1 MIAAGTALAKRLL
14 YRCDARWGKRGKR
27 LTHIR
32 KSAGRQPH
40 SSRAHDRRPHHQQI
54 RMRILH
60 TSADLMYKRQDDQR
74 SNSVGD
80 ERRNDEDQRG
90 EDDENAVEAHALD
103 FFGDGARDGVQ

>member
-1 MIAAGTALAKRLL
+1 
-14 YRCDARWGKRGKR
+14 
-27 LTHIR
+27 
-32 KSAGRQPH
+32 
-40 SSRAHDRRPHHQQI
+40 
-54 RMRILH
+54 
-60 TSADLMYKRQDDQR
+60 MYKRQDDQR